1 MDNDLIM
8 DQITLKWIKVTYM
21 DKYLIMDKLLFTWI
35 KVTYMDKDLVNLGL
49 LVANLCL
56 EINYL
61 KLKVTVYW

>member
-1 MDNDLIM
+1 MNFFF
-8 DQITLKWIKVTYM
+8 Y
-21 DKYLIMDKLLFTWI
+21 MDKLLFTWI

-49 LVANLCL
+49 LVANLYL